1 MMSGF
6 LLSFFNNS
14 SSFLLKISSSVL
26 YLICDGKKTQFLQFN
41 FDKFLV
47 TVIFTKI
54 TNFTNEKK
62 KTQKNQMY
70 SGISTSF

>member
-6 LLSFFNNS
+6 LVSFFNNS

-26 YLICDGKKTQFLQFN
+26 YLICDGKKTQLLQFN

-62 KTQKNQMY
+62 NTQKNQMY
-70 SGISTSF
+70 SEISTFF